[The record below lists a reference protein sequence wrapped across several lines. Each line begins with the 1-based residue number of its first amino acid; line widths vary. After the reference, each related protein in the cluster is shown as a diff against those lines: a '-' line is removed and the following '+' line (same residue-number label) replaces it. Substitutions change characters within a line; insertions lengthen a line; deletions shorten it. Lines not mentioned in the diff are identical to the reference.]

1 MQLYKNN
8 LTPPFDYI
16 TFIQATQSLG
26 FFVEQEAE
34 SHLVVLDSPLDE
46 DVSLQLITN
55 FRKSDKLMDT
65 NFRHFRLYQYSKKMD
80 AYIGES
86 HFITVDENAIATIKE
101 IVEKMTNR
109 FMRGVYRCAC
119 GKKYLKSI
127 RTSDGNI
134 FSCLGTDCEGVT
146 FTQQEILTM

>member
-1 MQLYKNN
+1 MQLFKNKLN
-8 LTPPFDYI
+8 PPFDYI

-26 FFVEQEAE
+26 FFVEHEAE

-55 FRKSDKLMDT
+55 FQKSDKQMDA
-65 NFRHFRLYQYSKKMD
+65 NFRHFRLYQYSKKME

-86 HFITVDENAIATIKE
+86 HFIKVDENAITMIQE
-101 IVEKMTNR
+101 IVGKITHR
-109 FMRGVYRCAC
+109 FTRGVYRCTC

-127 RTSDGNI
+127 RTSGGNI
-134 FSCLGTDCEGVT
+134 FSCLGTDCEGIT

>member
-1 MQLYKNN
+1 MQLFKTN

-26 FFVEQEAE
+26 FFVEQEE
-34 SHLVVLDSPLDE
+34 DSHLVVLDAPLDE

-55 FRKSDKLMDT
+55 FQKSDKQMDT

-86 HFITVDENAIATIKE
+86 HFIKVDENAIATIQQ
-101 IVEKMTNR
+101 IVEKMINR

-119 GKKYLKSI
+119 GEKYLKSI
-127 RTSDGNI
+127 RTKEGNI
-134 FSCLGTDCEGVT
+134 FSCLGVACEGVT

>member
-1 MQLYKNN
+1 MQLFKTKFNI
-8 LTPPFDYI
+8 PFDYV

-26 FFVEQEAE
+26 FFVEQEAD

-55 FRKSDKLMDT
+55 FQKLDKQMDD

-86 HFITVDENAIATIKE
+86 HFIKVDENAITMIQR
-101 IVEKMTNR
+101 IVKKMSNR

-119 GKKYLKSI
+119 GEKYLKSI
-127 RTSDGNI
+127 RTKEGNI
-134 FSCLGTDCEGVT
+134 FSCLGIDCEGVT